1 MRQNNLVLFLAL
13 IICIIVKK
21 LVTINKKENTA
32 NILLS
37 ITFLHTQSHFIV
49 LHFTMKSLPIIVF
62 SLRWR
67 MLEDSFSFEL
77 SSLVPWK
84 GKDKFPKKRAISKR
98 HQSITLLGALIF
110 RSSMFVLKIGKK
122 IWKTKIVV
130 LFIYSSYILLYILLI
145 FLYYDITAALDL
157 SRSLA

>member
-13 IICIIVKK
+13 TICIIVKK
-21 LVTINKKENTA
+21 LATINKKENTA

-67 MLEDSFSFEL
+67 MLEDSFTFEL
-77 SSLVPWK
+77 SSLAPCK
-84 GKDKFPKKRAISKR
+84 GKDKNKNADSRKKER
-98 HQSITLLGALIF
+98 
-110 RSSMFVLKIGKK
+110 
-122 IWKTKIVV
+122 
-130 LFIYSSYILLYILLI
+130 
-145 FLYYDITAALDL
+145 
-157 SRSLA
+157 LAKDVNQ